1 MICMWERDETKRV
14 CTCAFWL
21 RFSKNQYGYGSSGS
35 RWYSEYILKVKPIVF
50 ADRLDIE
57 CEKVE
62 LRTVLKFFFFGLS
75 S

>member
-1 MICMWERDETKRV
+1 MICVWERDERQKKV

-21 RFSKNQYGYGSSGS
+21 RFSKNQYGYGSSGN
-35 RWYSEYILKVKPIVF
+35 RWCSEYILKVEPIVF
-50 ADRLDIE
+50 SDGLYIE

-62 LRTVLKFFFFGLS
+62 LRTVLKIFFGLS